1 MPALPAGKTAPEFRL
16 KSRDNK
22 EFSLADALTR
32 GPVLLAF
39 FKVSCPTCQYAFPF
53 YERLFRTYKN
63 KNVTMV
69 GISQNNPEDTAAFAR
84 EFGITFPI
92 LFDDIPYPVSSAYG
106 LTNVPTLFWINP
118 DGQIELSSAGWLKSD
133 FEKINRWMADA
144 AAMASV
150 PLFRP
155 GEDVRDFRAG

>member
-1 MPALPAGKTAPEFRL
+1 MPALPAGKTAPDFRL
-16 KSRDNK
+16 KYRDNK

-39 FKVSCPTCQYAFPF
+39 FKISCPTCQYAFPF

-63 KNVTMV
+63 KNVAMV

-106 LTNVPTLFWINP
+106 LTTVPTLFWINP
-118 DGQIELSSAGWLKSD
+118 DGRIELSSAGWSKSE
-133 FEKINRWMADA
+133 FETINRWMADA
-144 AAMASV
+144 AVMASV
-150 PLFRP
+150 SLFQP